1 MFYSTS
7 GRGCCQPSIFLTLVL
22 CSVDDVC
29 SVEVSGKPVTVTTS
43 KGNNMNVM
51 KKLLGWVI
59 LFAVAVFVFD
69 FAITNVHHLVVFAV
83 IVFVGVFAFVKLTG
97 AKQGPLTRRVKRFL
111 VRKFSK

>member
-1 MFYSTS
+1 
-7 GRGCCQPSIFLTLVL
+7 
-22 CSVDDVC
+22 
-29 SVEVSGKPVTVTTS
+29 
-43 KGNNMNVM
+43 MNVM

>member
-1 MFYSTS
+1 M
-7 GRGCCQPSIFLTLVL
+7 GVVNQVIFLTLVL
-22 CSVDDVC
+22 CSGDDVC
-29 SVEVSGKPVTVTTS
+29 SVEVSGRPVTTS
-43 KGNNMNVM
+43 KGKNMNVM

-69 FAITNVHHLVVFAV
+69 FAISNVHHLVVFAV
-83 IVFVGVFAFVKLTG
+83 IVFVGVFGFVKLTG